1 MYDTLFSVRELNFK
15 HFIHRELA
23 DCYSFHSRLPTDI
36 KSAKMVPEFSRKI
49 ANRLLLSIPNRR
61 RHTFLLPAPSLYAMF
76 WEFVRAARNPAGL
89 PYFVYLAGNHHVNNA
104 QKRSALKK
112 KILVANRGEIALR
125 IIRAIQELGHE
136 AVAIYETPDSEA
148 LHIRVAD
155 EAIWLGDGPRCDYLD
170 INKVIRAAKKVSAAA
185 IHPGYGFLAENPD
198 FAEACE
204 DNNLI
209 FIGPNSEVIRALGD
223 KVTARKIMADAN
235 IPLVPGTPNLS
246 AGETGVNEAIAFG
259 DRYGYPIM
267 LKATAGGGGRGIR
280 RIKNRKQL
288 VAEIPAARAE
298 AKAAFN
304 NDAVYLEKVVLTPKH
319 IEVQI
324 LADTFGNT
332 VHLGSR
338 DCSIQRRNQKLVE
351 IAPSLIEDQALVEKI
366 CETAVTAAKASNYF
380 NAGTVEFLVD
390 KDRNYYFM
398 EINTRVQVEH
408 TVTEMVTGIDI
419 VRTQIKL
426 AFGKKLAF
434 TQEDIQIRGY
444 AVEMRIN
451 AEDPQNNFM
460 PEGGKTVTVYRSPGG
475 YGVRLDGFVYQGF
488 TIPEV
493 YDSLLVKM
501 TVHGYSW
508 NETVDRLRRCLNNYV
523 IVGPKTTIPF
533 YLQLINDPD
542 FRAGNFNTS
551 FLDTHPHLLD
561 YEEKSTEVNKL
572 AGLIA
577 EIHYQGENPY
587 AI

>member
-1 MYDTLFSVRELNFK
+1 M
-15 HFIHRELA
+15 
-23 DCYSFHSRLPTDI
+23 
-36 KSAKMVPEFSRKI
+36 
-49 ANRLLLSIPNRR
+49 
-61 RHTFLLPAPSLYAMF
+61 
-76 WEFVRAARNPAGL
+76 
-89 PYFVYLAGNHHVNNA
+89 
-104 QKRSALKK
+104 KK

-125 IIRAIQELGHE
+125 LIRATQELGNTAI
-136 AVAIYETPDSEA
+136 AVYETPDNDA

-170 INKVIRAAKKVSAAA
+170 IDKVIAAAKKSGADA

-198 FAEACE
+198 FAKACE
-204 DNNLI
+204 DNGII
-209 FIGPNSEVIRALGD
+209 FIGPSSKVIQDLGD
-223 KVTARKIMADAN
+223 KVTARKIMTDAG
-235 IPLVPGTPNLS
+235 IPLTPGTSNLA
-246 AGETGVNEAIAFG
+246 AGEDGVKEAVAFANE
-259 DRYGYPIM
+259 YGYPVM

-280 RIKNRKQL
+280 RVENEAQL
-288 VAEIPAARAE
+288 REEIPVARAE

-304 NDAVYLEKVVLTPKH
+304 SDAVFLEKVVLTPKH

-324 LADTFGNT
+324 LADKDGNT

-351 IAPSLIEDQALVEKI
+351 IAPSLIEDQKLVDSI
-366 CETAVTAAKASNYF
+366 CDTAVKAAKAANYF

-390 KDRNYYFM
+390 KDMNYYFM

-426 AFGKKLAF
+426 AFDKKLSF
-434 TQEDIQIRGY
+434 KQEDVQIRGY
-444 AVEMRIN
+444 AIEMRIN

-460 PEGGKTVTVYRSPGG
+460 PEGGKTVSVYRSPGG

-493 YDSLLVKM
+493 YDSLLVKL

-508 NETVDRLRRCLNNYV
+508 NETVDRLRRCLRNFV
-523 IVGPKTTIPF
+523 IIGPKTTIPF
-533 YLQLINDPD
+533 YLNLVNDPD
-542 FRAGNFNTS
+542 FQGGDFDTS
-551 FLDTHPHLLD
+551 YLETHTGL
-561 YEEKSTEVNKL
+561 TEYDESDSEGNKL
-572 AGLIA
+572 ARLIA
-577 EIHYQGENPY
+577 EIHHKQENPY

>member
-1 MYDTLFSVRELNFK
+1 M
-15 HFIHRELA
+15 
-23 DCYSFHSRLPTDI
+23 
-36 KSAKMVPEFSRKI
+36 
-49 ANRLLLSIPNRR
+49 
-61 RHTFLLPAPSLYAMF
+61 
-76 WEFVRAARNPAGL
+76 
-89 PYFVYLAGNHHVNNA
+89 
-104 QKRSALKK
+104 KK

-136 AVAIYETPDSEA
+136 AVAVYETPDSEA
-148 LHIRVAD
+148 LHIRVAN
-155 EAIWLGDGPRCDYLD
+155 EAVWLGDGPRSDYLD
-170 INKVIRAAKKVSAAA
+170 IDKVIRAAKKVGAEA

-204 DNNLI
+204 TNGI
-209 FIGPNSEVIRALGD
+209 TFIGPPSEVIQSLGN
-223 KVTARKIMADAN
+223 KVTAREIMEEAG
-235 IPLVPGTPNLS
+235 IPLVPGTQNLTPGD
-246 AGETGVNEAIAFG
+246 AGVEEAATFA
-259 DRYGYPIM
+259 DTYGYPVM

-280 RIKNRKQL
+280 RIENQDQL
-288 VAEIPAARAE
+288 VEEIPLARSE

-324 LADTFGNT
+324 LADKFGNT

-351 IAPSLIEDQALVEKI
+351 IAPSLIQDEALVARI
-366 CETAVTAAKASNYF
+366 CDTAVKAAKASNYF

-390 KDRNYYFM
+390 KDWNFYFM

-426 AFGKKLAF
+426 ALGKKLAF
-434 TQEDIQIRGY
+434 QQEDIQIRGF
-444 AVEMRIN
+444 AIEMRIN

-460 PEGGKTVTVYRSPGG
+460 PEGGKTVTMYRSPGG

-493 YDSLLVKM
+493 YDSLLVKL
-501 TVHGYSW
+501 TVHGFSW
-508 NETVDRLRRCLNNYV
+508 NETVDRLRRCLRNYV

-533 YLQLINDPD
+533 YLNLIEDPD
-542 FRAGNFNTS
+542 FRTGDFDTS
-551 FLDTHPHLLD
+551 FLETHPHLLEYD
-561 YEEKSTEVNKL
+561 EQRTEVNKM
-572 AGLIA
+572 ARLIA
-577 EIHYQGENPY
+577 EIHYRRENPY